1 MYKCCELQR
10 IVAILLQ
17 FYYKLRNQ
25 LNTFISYDK
34 LKIVISKKL
43 NTRNIA
49 NYNLKLKKRKVLW
62 NAKPYNPWRTIYIY
76 ISTIL
81 QNKEKQFNLINK
93 IRVGANSTLLV
104 VYKNK
109 KENVLL
115 EN

>member
-62 NAKPYNPWRTIYIY
+62 NAKPYNPCGSRE
-76 ISTIL
+76 
-81 QNKEKQFNLINK
+81 KESHFIQTSKKKKQ
-93 IRVGANSTLLV
+93 
-104 VYKNK
+104 
-109 KENVLL
+109 
-115 EN
+115 